1 MHSFKKILL
10 VTIVAFLLTACKN
23 DIDFSELIDKDS
35 PLIIS
40 IYFQDK
46 RTFEGEER
54 QFEVLPGTEDY
65 EAFIEWVKGNEQGW
79 NTTYAVYE
87 PRGMISQDNFEL
99 NYMGYFVVLKYKDQ
113 KGKSHRYNKV
123 VGESSLD
130 FLFD

>member
-10 VTIVAFLLTACKN
+10 TIIVAIVFTACKN
-23 DIDFSELIDKDS
+23 EVDFSQLIDPTK
-35 PLIIS
+35 PLNVS

-54 QFEVLPGTEDY
+54 LFEITPGTEDY
-65 EAFIEWVKGNEQGW
+65 NLFLEWVKKNEKGW
-79 NTTYAVYE
+79 NTTYAIYE
-87 PRGMISQDNFEL
+87 PRGMIYQDNFEL

-113 KGKSHRYNKV
+113 AGKSHRYNKV
-123 VGESSLD
+123 IGESSLD